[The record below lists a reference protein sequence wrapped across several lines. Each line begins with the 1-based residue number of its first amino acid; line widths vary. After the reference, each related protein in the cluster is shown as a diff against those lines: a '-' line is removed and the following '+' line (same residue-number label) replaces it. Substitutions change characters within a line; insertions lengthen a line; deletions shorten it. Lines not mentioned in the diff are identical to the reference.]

1 MQLKQLLLGILAL
14 ALIGGLGALWL
25 APAGIARV
33 PDITVTTLQGDK
45 LSLMELRGQP
55 LLVTF
60 WASTCSSCIRE
71 MPHLIS
77 LYNELAPGG
86 LEVIGIAMAYD
97 PPNRVIEISKAKQI
111 PYPLALDINSAAAKA
126 FGDVSVTPST
136 FLIAPDGQVVLQQSG
151 ALNTQKIRGL
161 VLDMLARMSH
171 QSARIS
177 RSRFV
182 FTRDFLTERNTSV
195 YFRGKK
201 ISCGNKD
208 QARSCRSGETCGL
221 TRST

>member
-25 APAGIARV
+25 APAGIAHV

-45 LSLMELRGQP
+45 LSLTELRGQP

-77 LYNELAPGG
+77 LYNELAPRG
-86 LEVIGIAMAYD
+86 LAVIGIAMAYD

-111 PYPLALDINSAAAKA
+111 PYPLALDISSAAAKA

-136 FLIAPDGQVVLQQSG
+136 FLIAPDGQVVLQRSG
-151 ALNTQKIRGL
+151 ALDTQKIRGL
-161 VLDMLARMSH
+161 VLDMLAR
-171 QSARIS
+171 
-177 RSRFV
+177 
-182 FTRDFLTERNTSV
+182 
-195 YFRGKK
+195 
-201 ISCGNKD
+201 
-208 QARSCRSGETCGL
+208 
-221 TRST
+221 ST

>member
-1 MQLKQLLLGILAL
+1 MRLKHILLTMFAL
-14 ALIGGLGALWL
+14 ALIGGLGSLWL
-25 APAGIARV
+25 APAGITRA
-33 PDITVTTLQGDK
+33 PDITFTTLQGDR

-55 LLVTF
+55 VLVTF

-111 PYPLALDINSAAAKA
+111 PYPLALDIKGTAARA

-136 FLIAPDGQVVLQQSG
+136 FLIAPDGQVVLQESG
-151 ALNTQKIRGL
+151 ALDMEKIRGL
-161 VLDMLARMSH
+161 VLELLAR
-171 QSARIS
+171 
-177 RSRFV
+177 
-182 FTRDFLTERNTSV
+182 
-195 YFRGKK
+195 
-201 ISCGNKD
+201 
-208 QARSCRSGETCGL
+208 
-221 TRST
+221 ST

>member
-1 MQLKQLLLGILAL
+1 MRLKQLLLGILAL

-25 APAGIARV
+25 APAGITRA
-33 PDITVTTLQGDK
+33 PDITFTTLQGDQ

-55 LLVTF
+55 VLVTF

-111 PYPLALDINSAAAKA
+111 PYPLALDINSAAARA

-136 FLIAPDGQVVLQQSG
+136 FLIAPDGQIVLQQSG
-151 ALNTQKIRGL
+151 ALDTQKIRGL
-161 VLDMLARMSH
+161 VLELLAR
-171 QSARIS
+171 
-177 RSRFV
+177 
-182 FTRDFLTERNTSV
+182 
-195 YFRGKK
+195 
-201 ISCGNKD
+201 
-208 QARSCRSGETCGL
+208 
-221 TRST
+221 ST